1 MVESVDLWL
10 ENHLAFGDD
19 SFGLFD
25 AVSDENVPRMPN
37 AKQYDDIFNLPIGQ
51 NKNADDDLF
60 PESLTFDEE
69 GKELLE
75 IPLDLE
81 SWGSSTGSSVN
92 TTLAQLPRNLEEDQA
107 QQMMQSN
114 VLVQNLSSSR
124 NPRPDDFM
132 EFRTPG
138 FMPKEYMR
146 AYPCMPAK
154 MDDKVLKGSLALQQP
169 TFGYVK
175 QEPVVQQQQC
185 DFSSQSKNFYSL
197 QGSFSA
203 PQFSAPW
210 TGSSVD
216 RHVVDYHVYPSNRR
230 SARQPEDFL
239 FQSQQSLS
247 LDAGSKRGPL
257 SSGAVKEES
266 SKRAKTVKEESSPTK
281 LSVSK
286 ALDSNDKDTSASSQ
300 QILLPVCKFL
310 SKQTGAACR
319 GKLNVV
325 SHKRGHLACACS
337 SRHQWVWCPLC
348 CNCRDGE
355 TGEKNV
361 RGCTIPTH
369 WFERDAFD
377 TGNRNHMNVHK
388 SK

>member
-25 AVSDENVPRMPN
+25 AVSDDNNATRMPN
-37 AKQYDDIFNLPIGQ
+37 AKQFDDIFNMPIGQ
-51 NKNADDDLF
+51 NKNGDEDLF

-81 SWGSSTGSSVN
+81 SWGSSSGSSVN
-92 TTLAQLPRNLEEDQA
+92 TTLAQLPRNIEEE
-107 QQMMQSN
+107 QMKLLNQSS
-114 VLVQNLSSSR
+114 VAAAMSSTR
-124 NPRPDDFM
+124 APRPEEFM
-132 EFRTPG
+132 EFRTPSL
-138 FMPKEYMR
+138 MPKEFMR
-146 AYPCMPAK
+146 AYPCMPPK
-154 MDDKVLKGSLALQQP
+154 MEEKVFQSTMAQQQP
-169 TFGYVK
+169 TYGFVK
-175 QEPVVQQQQC
+175 HEPVLQQQC
-185 DFSSQSKNFYSL
+185 DFGTQSKNFFAMQSAL
-197 QGSFSA
+197 SA
-203 PQFSAPW
+203 PQFSSPW
-210 TGSSVD
+210 TAPSVD
-216 RHVVDYHVYPSNRR
+216 RHVVDYQVYPSNRR
-230 SARQPEDFL
+230 SGRQVEEFL
-239 FQSQQSLS
+239 FPSQQGGN
-247 LDAGSKRGPL
+247 LDVGSKRGL
-257 SSGAVKEES
+257 LNSSPMKEDS
-266 SKRAKTVKEESSPTK
+266 SKRAKTVKEDSSPVK
-281 LSVSK
+281 SVNK
-286 ALDSNDKDTSASSQ
+286 ALDGSDNKDNNASSQ

-355 TGEKNV
+355 TGDKNV